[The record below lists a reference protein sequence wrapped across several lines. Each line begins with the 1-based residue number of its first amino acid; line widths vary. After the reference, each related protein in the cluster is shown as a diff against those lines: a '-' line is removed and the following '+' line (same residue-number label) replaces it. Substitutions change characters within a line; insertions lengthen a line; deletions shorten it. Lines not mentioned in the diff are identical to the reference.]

1 MINKCIIIFILI
13 VFELKFL
20 GKDEYQ
26 LSKIPNVSVFLPIY
40 NKASY
45 LFRSIKSIQSQTLK
59 NIEIV
64 AINDGST
71 DDTLTILKKM
81 SKKDN
86 RIKIINN
93 DRNHGLLFSR
103 AKGII
108 NSRGEY
114 LMNLDPDDKFESNND
129 LETLYNHAKKSNLDY
144 IIFLIKRVPRYESE
158 AEKCEMDNRLQ
169 LQTEDFLITNKFVK
183 KEIFV
188 KAYSYFYKEIYKYK
202 WNFHEDNIWNILV
215 RKFGKR
221 SEILN
226 QYIYN
231 YKRNKESLNMRK
243 NSLLEIK
250 NRIYRL
256 KTLLS
261 IIKNSNLS
269 DSYLYYNSYYQS
281 YKNIYNSCNN
291 SLLKEKVIRNNMIN
305 LSTTFLEIYNN
316 RSDLLREINYIMNT
330 IFENKIIVFYNSFNS
345 TLIDQLTYL
354 SINKFLI
361 ENIDKKLIYIDISD
375 NIQTNQIVKYIFSN
389 DIFLGLNDI
398 IIHFK
403 FAQLIQN
410 FDRNKIILLVN
421 RINNYLI
428 NDKNFFYPFNLLVYS
443 FNVDSND
450 IKSNK
455 LYCIPGSIINLT
467 NFYYYKKNGEN
478 INNNLVVL
486 YDNYNDEYIKII
498 KKMSSKYLKN
508 LAIFNLKSFFQN
520 TTNIPE
526 IIEGSKLIITDNIN
540 IMELSLLYFTKCF
553 FFGNI
558 TANETYFSVA
568 FHLNYFKYI
577 NNINE
582 MEYNLNNLENNVYEY
597 DLEKDYKLLKLEL
610 KK

>member
-13 VFELKFL
+13 LFELKYL

-71 DDTLTILKKM
+71 DDTLTILKRM

-103 AKGII
+103 AKGVI

-144 IIFLIKRVPRYESE
+144 IIFLIKRVPIYESE
-158 AEKCEMDNRLQ
+158 AEKCKMDNRLQ

-202 WNFHEDNIWNILV
+202 WNFHEDNIWNILI
-215 RKFGKR
+215 RKFGKT

-243 NSLLEIK
+243 NGLLELK

-256 KTLLS
+256 KALLS

-361 ENIDKKLIYIDISD
+361 ENIDKKLIYIDIND

-403 FAQLIQN
+403 FVQLN
-410 FDRNKIILLVN
+410 F
-421 RINNYLI
+421 LI
-428 NDKNFFYPFNLLVYS
+428 FFYFKIEK
-443 FNVDSND
+443 FR
-450 IKSNK
+450 
-455 LYCIPGSIINLT
+455 
-467 NFYYYKKNGEN
+467 KNN
-478 INNNLVVL
+478 
-486 YDNYNDEYIKII
+486 
-498 KKMSSKYLKN
+498 
-508 LAIFNLKSFFQN
+508 
-520 TTNIPE
+520 
-526 IIEGSKLIITDNIN
+526 
-540 IMELSLLYFTKCF
+540 
-553 FFGNI
+553 
-558 TANETYFSVA
+558 
-568 FHLNYFKYI
+568 
-577 NNINE
+577 
-582 MEYNLNNLENNVYEY
+582 
-597 DLEKDYKLLKLEL
+597 
-610 KK
+610 

>member
-1 MINKCIIIFILI
+1 
-13 VFELKFL
+13 
-20 GKDEYQ
+20 
-26 LSKIPNVSVFLPIY
+26 
-40 NKASY
+40 
-45 LFRSIKSIQSQTLK
+45 
-59 NIEIV
+59 
-64 AINDGST
+64 
-71 DDTLTILKKM
+71 
-81 SKKDN
+81 
-86 RIKIINN
+86 
-93 DRNHGLLFSR
+93 
-103 AKGII
+103 
-108 NSRGEY
+108 
-114 LMNLDPDDKFESNND
+114 MNLDPDDKFESNND

-144 IIFLIKRVPRYESE
+144 IIFLIKRVPIYESE
-158 AEKCEMDNRLQ
+158 AEKCKMDNRLQ

-202 WNFHEDNIWNILV
+202 WNFHEDNIWNILI
-215 RKFGKR
+215 RKFGKT

-243 NSLLEIK
+243 NGLLELK

-256 KTLLS
+256 KALLS

-361 ENIDKKLIYIDISD
+361 ENIDKKLIYIDIND

-403 FAQLIQN
+403 FVQLIKN

-498 KKMSSKYLKN
+498 KKMSSKYLNN
-508 LAIFNLKSFFQN
+508 LAIYNLNSFFQN
-520 TTNIPE
+520 TTSIPE

-540 IMELSLLYFTKCF
+540 IMKLSLLYFTKCL

-558 TANETYFSVA
+558 TVNETYFSVA

-582 MEYNLNNLENNVYEY
+582 MEYHLNNLENNVYEY